1 MLRRRSVRLRIIV
14 LVLVPVI
21 ALVGLYG
28 LVLTLTMGNY
38 LSLRQAEGVRAQ
50 VTIPVSNVQ
59 LDLSKERLIALQYL
73 ADPSHDELGQL
84 LAQEAKADGAITT
97 FSATSAHVVTHA
109 SIGERRAIRTWSSEL
124 ATLRELRATV
134 VSLAMS
140 RAAADVSY
148 STIITGGNNVL
159 NQAILPLLASPGV
172 IQANNIVILDE
183 SLQTSSEESNLVGA
197 DLAAHSYPGTDQH
210 LVNQLIVQ
218 HRQLW
223 NQAMTSLDPAY
234 QRYFTRDIP
243 VAASARLAS
252 MENQITVG
260 PRSALRV
267 SPSAWA
273 SVNKT
278 YDAGFLAALRGA
290 SAALRSSAV
299 HKARVLI
306 LRLIIIAGLG
316 LLAIVVA
323 ITIAVIV
330 SRTLLTEL
338 DELRESALALSS
350 QRLPAVLRRLR
361 AGEIV
366 DVDIETPQL
375 ALEGNEIG
383 QLRQA
388 INFAAKAAI
397 EAAVDEV
404 AMRRGVNDVFRN
416 LARRNQSL
424 LTRQLELL
432 DAMERRVHDPEELAD
447 LFRVDHLTT
456 RMRRH
461 AEGLLIVAGG
471 SSGRVWREPVPIV
484 DVMRA
489 AIAEIEDYTRIRVT
503 SRSSASVA
511 GHAVADVIH
520 LLAELV
526 ENATTFSPAN
536 TPVRIESDNVA
547 KGVIVEIEDR
557 GLGMTDEQVAEINTR
572 LLDPPLLD
580 LSGSEQLGL
589 FIAGQLAARHSV
601 RITMRGSAY
610 GGIVAVVL
618 IPSALVI
625 DPGFDEPPTF
635 VGIREL
641 GGRPVPQ
648 LPGPPAELAP
658 SEPDDDRQLAGASAG
673 AAEFSLPGT
682 GPTRRESSM
691 LMLGQDS
698 DLFGDAVGT
707 GPLPTTPAPASPGP
721 ASPVP
726 AGIGSQGP
734 LPISQMPS
742 SPGLAGLGPA
752 SPMPANPIPAGA
764 ASTDPIT
771 AAASATGPA
780 YDGLTTGRSVD
791 DLLAGWGSGGPAD
804 PGNDYVDDLPRR
816 MSAEPAT
823 GFGLAG
829 QPLDGNARSTNGWPS
844 APAGRRDGTDG
855 DRPATLNER
864 LAPLPSRPAA
874 SDLAGEQAA
883 SADRSA
889 AGSVGWPDYGTTRAG
904 TNGWLNL
911 TGEPARGPA
920 DLDGQGTLSPSDFG
934 GPGYSDASSSSPS
947 SSNPSSSSGSYNGA
961 GSSYAGHDTAS
972 YDSPGYEPAG
982 LDDAPPLPKRQAATP
997 ALSFG
1002 SGADDSSGFGAI
1014 TADHGGAPDLDGLPV
1029 RVRQASLAPQLR
1041 ESAGAAHAQ
1050 QFVPA
1055 PQMPGEL
1062 AAESAQPSDPS
1073 PDAARSFMSAL
1084 QRGWERGRSMA
1095 DQLTDEPDGEQP

>member
-14 LVLVPVI
+14 LVLVPVF
-21 ALVGLYG
+21 ALIGLYG

-50 VTIPVSNVQ
+50 VTIPVSTVQ

-73 ADPSHDELGQL
+73 ADPSRHELGQL
-84 LAQEAKADGAITT
+84 LAQEVKADGAITT
-97 FSATSAHVVTHA
+97 FRTISARVVGHA
-109 SIGERRAIRTWSSEL
+109 SIGERRAIRTWSAQM
-124 ATLRELRATV
+124 ATLRELRETV
-134 VSLAMS
+134 VNLSMS

-148 STIITGGNNVL
+148 STIITGGNDVL

-197 DLAAHSYPGTDQH
+197 DLAAHSYPGTDER

-223 NQAMTSLDPAY
+223 NQAMTSLDPEY
-234 QRYFTRDIP
+234 QRYFAKDIP
-243 VAASARLAS
+243 FSASTQLTS
-252 MENQITVG
+252 MENQITPG

-267 SPSAWA
+267 SPSQWA
-273 SVNKT
+273 AVNRT
-278 YDAGFLAALRGA
+278 YDAGFLTALRGA

-299 HKARVLI
+299 HQARVLI

-316 LLAIVVA
+316 LLAIVAA

-330 SRTLLTEL
+330 SRTLLAEL
-338 DELRESALALSS
+338 DELRVSALALTS
-350 QRLPAVLRRLR
+350 QRLPAVLSRLR

-375 ALEGNEIG
+375 ALEDNEIG

-397 EAAVDEV
+397 AAAVDEV

-432 DAMERRVHDPEELAD
+432 DAMERRIHDPEELAD

-648 LPGPPAELAP
+648 LPGPTAEP
-658 SEPDDDRQLAGASAG
+658 TPDEIREPGDDRQPAGAG
-673 AAEFSLPGT
+673 VTEFSLPGT

-691 LMLGQDS
+691 LMLGPDS

-707 GPLPTTPAPASPGP
+707 GPLPTSPGPASPGP

-726 AGIGSQGP
+726 AGAGSQGQ
-734 LPISQMPS
+734 LPISQIPT
-742 SPGLAGLGPA
+742 SPVIAGQGPA
-752 SPMPANPIPAGA
+752 IPMPASTVPANPIPAN
-764 ASTDPIT
+764 PI
-771 AAASATGPA
+771 PA
-780 YDGLTTGRSVD
+780 NPV
-791 DLLAGWGSGGPAD
+791 PAD
-804 PGNDYVDDLPRR
+804 PGPGRSGHGGRQRR
-816 MSAEPAT
+816 RP
-823 GFGLAG
+823 
-829 QPLDGNARSTNGWPS
+829 
-844 APAGRRDGTDG
+844 GRR
-855 DRPATLNER
+855 R
-864 LAPLPSRPAA
+864 L
-874 SDLAGEQAA
+874 D
-883 SADRSA
+883 
-889 AGSVGWPDYGTTRAG
+889 
-904 TNGWLNL
+904 
-911 TGEPARGPA
+911 
-920 DLDGQGTLSPSDFG
+920 DGQERRWPTRWLGFWPRSQ
-934 GPGYSDASSSSPS
+934 PG
-947 SSNPSSSSGSYNGA
+947 
-961 GSSYAGHDTAS
+961 H
-972 YDSPGYEPAG
+972 
-982 LDDAPPLPKRQAATP
+982 R
-997 ALSFG
+997 
-1002 SGADDSSGFGAI
+1002 
-1014 TADHGGAPDLDGLPV
+1014 
-1029 RVRQASLAPQLR
+1029 LR
-1041 ESAGAAHAQ
+1041 
-1050 QFVPA
+1050 
-1055 PQMPGEL
+1055 
-1062 AAESAQPSDPS
+1062 
-1073 PDAARSFMSAL
+1073 R
-1084 QRGWERGRSMA
+1084 
-1095 DQLTDEPDGEQP
+1095 